1 MALNDRQNPNRGI
14 GGLSLAVLYK
24 ADSILPSAQR
34 LFRGDCGS
42 LLSVASLPFGV
53 PALCRL

>member
-1 MALNDRQNPNRGI
+1 VALNDQQNPNRSI
-14 GGLSLAVLYK
+14 GGLSLAVLCK
-24 ADSILPSAQR
+24 ADYLLPSAQR